1 MFLGLVEC
9 DISQG
14 GIGELS
20 CSGNT
25 KPLHDAY
32 KGPYNARTLQGPYK
46 VLKVRVMAFKG
57 LTKSFKCL
65 ITILK
70 GLIKSLKFVY
80 ESNNG
85 DT

>member
-1 MFLGLVEC
+1 MGLVEC

-20 CSGNT
+20 CSGHT

-32 KGPYNARTLQGPYK
+32 KGPYNALTLQGPYK
-46 VLKVRVMAFKG
+46 VLKVLGMALKG
-57 LTKSFKCL
+57 LTKSFKHL

-70 GLIKSLKFVY
+70 VLIKNLKILY